1 MIRKKKTGELAV
13 NITEKAEKWKEYFE
27 KLLNTE
33 EPKELLKI
41 GNREINEVEL
51 EELITEDIKK
61 AMRNKTV
68 PEKVATTCTED
79 GHKQTTKISTT
90 I

>member
-1 MIRKKKTGELAV
+1 M

-41 GNREINEVEL
+41 GNREINEIEL
-51 EELITEDIKK
+51 EELTTEDIKK
-61 AMRNKTV
+61 AMRNLK
-68 PEKVATTCTED
+68 K
-79 GHKQTTKISTT
+79 
-90 I
+90 

>member
-1 MIRKKKTGELAV
+1 V